1 MPKYFF
7 IKECGKGD
15 QIKCSKR
22 WYYEWS
28 LWFTKLSYKK
38 LFAKASELFLTKWN
52 NQTVPKQGSKNELES
67 FPDYFKRSY
76 LDKTNRWALTFS
88 PLCPSTN
95 NGLESTNGIIKE
107 QKTLRE
113 RLPTN
118 VFLAKMKD
126 IAFNWS
132 KRRDSDSINCI
143 HFDAFPFI
151 ELDKWTR
158 GFHLAIDESKVFIC
172 KVILF
177 NMK

>member
-38 LFAKASELFLTKWN
+38 IICQGFRAFPYKMEQSNCTKARF
-52 NQTVPKQGSKNELES
+52 KNELES

-76 LDKTNRWALTFS
+76 LDKTNKWALTFS

-118 VFLAKMKD
+118 VFLTKMKD

-132 KRRDSDSINCI
+132 KRHDSDSINCI

-158 GFHLAIDESKVFIC
+158 GFHLKLMNRKSSSAK
-172 KVILF
+172 
-177 NMK
+177 